1 MQPILLEGK
10 VLPMFPCLA
19 NKKPA
24 TPHSFKD
31 ATADPAAIAALWRSY
46 WGPLVGLPTGERS
59 GLDVLD
65 IDLDGLSWLGRN
77 NGRLPLTRMHET
89 RSGGRHLFFV
99 HRPGLRC
106 STSKIDVGI
115 DVRADGG
122 YVVWWP
128 ATGGRVLCDVPP
140 AEWPLWLSP
149 SLDNRPSTDCFVASR
164 FELPIPA
171 SSSTLTVH
179 PRSREASYA
188 YVALRHAMNELLN
201 SRSGERNT
209 KLNIRAYSLGRLA
222 ARGWITVERV
232 VQGLELAC
240 EFNFLTRDDG
250 PEQVRA
256 TIASGLKAGM
266 ERPYPDDIFR
276 KSEA

>member
-1 MQPILLEGK
+1 MAPILLEGNA
-10 VLPMFPCLA
+10 LPVFPCLA

-24 TPHSFKD
+24 TPHGFKD
-31 ATADPAAIAALWRSY
+31 ATADPPAIEGLWRSH

-65 IDLDGLSWLGRN
+65 IDLDGLSWFGRN
-77 NGRLPLTRMHET
+77 SGRLTPTRMHET
-89 RSGGRHLFFV
+89 RSGGRHLFFR

-122 YVVWWP
+122 YVIWWP
-128 ATGGRVLCDVPP
+128 AAGGRVLCDVPP
-140 AEWPLWLSP
+140 AEWPRWLS
-149 SLDNRPSTDCFVASR
+149 SNLDNRPSTDCFVASHG
-164 FELPIPA
+164 ELPIPS

-201 SRSGERNT
+201 AKPGERNT

-232 VQGLELAC
+232 LQGLELVC
-240 EFNFLTRDDG
+240 EFNLLTRDDG

-256 TIASGLKAGM
+256 TIASGLRAGM
-266 ERPYPDDIFR
+266 DRPYPDDIFR
-276 KSEA
+276 KGQA